1 MLCNSNKRKG
11 QQNVLSRQPP
21 TKNPVKIIHD
31 EQTKI
36 MPENKND
43 FLNNNQSMAVG
54 TDFHRAP

>member
-1 MLCNSNKRKG
+1 MLCNSNKIKG
-11 QQNVLSRQPP
+11 QQNVLSGQPP

-43 FLNNNQSMAVG
+43 YSQ
-54 TDFHRAP
+54 